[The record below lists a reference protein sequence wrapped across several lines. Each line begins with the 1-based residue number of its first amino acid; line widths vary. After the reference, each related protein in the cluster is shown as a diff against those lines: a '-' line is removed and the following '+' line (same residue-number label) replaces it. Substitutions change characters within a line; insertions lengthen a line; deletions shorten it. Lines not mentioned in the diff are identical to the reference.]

1 MPFLM
6 KKFIQMK
13 KTLLLILTAVM
24 SLSLFAQQANVQ
36 KVTIKTNGTC
46 EHCKKVMMDNV
57 PQWKGVKECTY
68 NLQTSEITI
77 SYDASKTSVSDLR
90 TGISK
95 LGYDAD
101 NVKADAAARAKLP
114 TCCTQAKQA
123 GHSSCGGGCSGHH
136 DDAKKQQGQSCGN
149 SCGGHHDDAQKQQ
162 GHSGCSGCGG
172 HH

>member
-1 MPFLM
+1 MFQAYKNAQSPFTEKPVLLLPNLL
-6 KKFIQMK
+6 KKFIKMK
-13 KTLLLILTAVM
+13 KALLLILMAVM

-77 SYDASKTSVSDLR
+77 SYDASKTSVADLR

-123 GHSSCGGGCSGHH
+123 GHSGCGG
-136 DDAKKQQGQSCGN
+136 
-149 SCGGHHDDAQKQQ
+149 CGGHHDDANKQQ
-162 GHSGCSGCGG
+162 GHSGCGGCGG